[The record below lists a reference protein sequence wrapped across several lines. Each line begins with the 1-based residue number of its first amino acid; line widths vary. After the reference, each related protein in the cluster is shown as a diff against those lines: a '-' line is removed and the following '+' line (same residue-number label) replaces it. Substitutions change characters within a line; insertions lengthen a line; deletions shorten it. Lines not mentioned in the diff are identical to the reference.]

1 MNTKVNN
8 GRNRRSSLILL
19 IDDIINE
26 LLIIY
31 RKFKFIYQCYIFKD
45 FKFLKK
51 NKKLFNKFANQKF
64 FIVGLGPSINNYDL
78 LKLKDKNVIM
88 VNRSF
93 KLKEYEEL
101 SPKFHLFI
109 DPKLAMG
116 IWPID
121 YVEEILKKSNNV
133 IIFLNADWYNL
144 DKFSK
149 YRSHQQI
156 YWIKFHPVSLL
167 NSQYS
172 FDLTKSISSGSSVID
187 CAITLTVYIG
197 SKDINILGVEGNGI
211 SKLMCNQDSH
221 WDGTDPD
228 YKEHNSLLFANDM
241 IGASRGIRQ
250 WHAISRELKKKK
262 IEIFNLTKEGIL
274 DAYKYKDFE
283 ESLNLN

>member
-1 MNTKVNN
+1 MNMKVNN
-8 GRNRRSSLILL
+8 GRSRRSNLIFF

-26 LLIIY
+26 LLLIY
-31 RKFKFIYQCYIFKD
+31 RKCKFILQYYIFND
-45 FKFLKK
+45 YQFLNK
-51 NKKLFNKFANQKF
+51 NKELLNKYINQKF

-78 LKLKDKNVIM
+78 LKLKGKNVIM

-93 KLKEYEEL
+93 KLKDYEKL

-121 YVEEILKKSNNV
+121 YVEEIFKKSSSV
-133 IIFLNADWYNL
+133 KIFLNADWYNL

-149 YRSHQQI
+149 YRNHQQI
-156 YWIKFHPVSLL
+156 YWVKFHPVSLF

-172 FDLTKSISSGSSVID
+172 FDLTKSISSGSTVIE
-187 CAITLTVYIG
+187 CAITLTIYLG

-228 YKEHNSLLFANDM
+228 YKKHNSLLFANDM
-241 IGASRGIRQ
+241 INASRGIRQ
-250 WHAISRELKKKK
+250 WHAISRELKKQK
-262 IEIFNLTKEGIL
+262 IKIFNLTKEGIL

-283 ESLNLN
+283 ESLN